1 MQNIICITKWDKH
14 VRAYSSMPQN
24 ELPVD
29 KQRNK
34 LKNPTSKAHGGGGV
48 LAKDFSLMNDVGNF
62 ADKYIVIIY

>member
-34 LKNPTSKAHGGGGV
+34 LKNPTSKAHGGGGGG
-48 LAKDFSLMNDVGNF
+48 L
-62 ADKYIVIIY
+62 